1 MTEPD
6 HLNFDHNKW
15 ENLSLSDLAH
25 INRYAREK
33 VNPISQGGKPHPFF
47 ALDVNWVG
55 ILSPAIPSGR

>member
-1 MTEPD
+1 MAPVAPID
-6 HLNFDHNKW
+6 FDQNKW

-25 INRYAREK
+25 VNKYARDK
-33 VNPISQGGKPHPFF
+33 INPPGTNSNQPFY